1 MNRQTLAL
9 IVTAFWCT
17 VITPLGYAKSGHY
30 LADTASTLKR
40 KFSTLCDK
48 NGYNHN
54 RYEGNPQLIK
64 LQGYKSRPKQRR
76 KLMGKRLNRVRDQFL
91 SFPPARHKDAAL
103 SNLEERVN
111 LIKKQ
116 D

>member
-48 NGYNHN
+48 NGYNCN
-54 RYEGNPQLIK
+54 QYEGDPRLLKKQAYYL
-64 LQGYKSRPKQRR
+64 RPKERR
-76 KLMGKRLNRVRDQFL
+76 KRMGKRLVRVKDTYL
-91 SFPPARHKDAAL
+91 SFPPARNKHAAL
-103 SNLEERVN
+103 SNLEKRVN
-111 LIKKQ
+111 LIKK
-116 D
+116 